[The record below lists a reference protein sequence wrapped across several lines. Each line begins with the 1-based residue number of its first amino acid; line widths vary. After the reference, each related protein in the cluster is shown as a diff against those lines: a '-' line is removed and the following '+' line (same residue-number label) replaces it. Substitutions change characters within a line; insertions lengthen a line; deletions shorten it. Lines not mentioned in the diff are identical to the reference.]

1 MRNLRIILG
10 FVILSV
16 VCANAVAAEQAGLEK
31 TIVDSNTIN
40 QKPIVQMAILLDTS
54 GSMSGLIDQARGELW
69 AIVNEFIYARKNG
82 DAPEVQVA
90 LFEYGK
96 SSVPSEDGFVRLIV
110 PFTTDLDKVS
120 EELFALTTN
129 GGDEYC
135 GWVIKDAVEKLK
147 WSERAEDLKV
157 IFIAGNEP
165 FTQGKVAYRESCKAA
180 IEKGIIVNTI
190 HCGSESEGINGQW
203 RDGAVLADGR
213 FLNIDHNRE
222 IVHIAAPQD
231 QQITALNSRLNETYI
246 AYGEKGLELSER
258 QQEQD
263 KNASVL
269 SAEAGVQRAVAKA
282 SGNYVNAGWDLVD
295 AVNNNKLKVEELKDK
310 ELPEN
315 MQTMSKAERSEYVEQ
330 QSKKRAEIQ
339 EQIQKLNAERKKYV
353 AAEMKKLQKEGDTLG
368 SAVIETIREQAK
380 GKSFEFER
388 PQDETKTDAEKSEAK

>member
-1 MRNLRIILG
+1 MRKLRIILSLI
-10 FVILSV
+10 ILLV
-16 VCANAVAAEQAGLEK
+16 ACVNAIAAEKATVEK
-31 TIVDSNTIN
+31 TIIDFNTIN
-40 QKPIVQMAILLDTS
+40 QKPVVQMAILLDTS

-69 AIVNEFIYARKNG
+69 AIVNEFIYARKDG
-82 DAPEVQVA
+82 IAPEVQVA

-96 SSVPSEDGFVRLIV
+96 STVPSEDGFVRLIV
-110 PFTTDLDKVS
+110 PFTTDLDKIS

-165 FTQGKVAYRESCKAA
+165 FTQGKVDYKESCKAA
-180 IEKGIIVNTI
+180 IEKGIVVNTI
-190 HCGSESEGINGQW
+190 HCGSESEGINGKW
-203 RDGAVLADGR
+203 KDGAVLADGR
-213 FLNIDHNRE
+213 FLNIDHNRA

-231 QQITALNSRLNETYI
+231 EQITAMNLRLNKTYI
-246 AYGEKGLELSER
+246 AYGENGLELSER

-263 KNASVL
+263 KNAAVL
-269 SAEAGVQRAVAKA
+269 SAEASVQRVVAKSSA
-282 SGNYVNAGWDLVD
+282 NYVNAGWDLVD
-295 AVNNNKLKVEELKDK
+295 AVNNNKIKIEELKDK

-315 MQTMSKAERSEYVEQ
+315 MRTMSKAQRKEYVEQ
-330 QSKKRAEIQ
+330 QSKKRTEIQ

-353 AAEMKKLQKEGDTLG
+353 TAEMEKLQQEGNTLG

-380 GKSFEFER
+380 SKDFEFEK
-388 PQDETKTDAEKSEAK
+388 PEEKSETDAEKNEAK